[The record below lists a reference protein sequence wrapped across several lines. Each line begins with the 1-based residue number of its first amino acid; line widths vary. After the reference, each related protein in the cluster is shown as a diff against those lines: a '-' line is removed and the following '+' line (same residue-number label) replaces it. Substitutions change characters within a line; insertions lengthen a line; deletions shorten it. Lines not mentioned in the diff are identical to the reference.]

1 MNKGMLVVIEGACDG
16 IGKTTQF
23 NMLIDKLKKDGIKI
37 YTHHFPSY
45 GTVQGARVEKFLK
58 GEYGNPGDLSP
69 YFVNELYAYDRFYT
83 WENELKKYYDDGYL
97 ILLDRYTTSSIIY
110 QSVFIKDK
118 DEKNKFIDYVIKYEY
133 EENKIKKPDLVIFLK
148 APYNLVK
155 KLKNNRI
162 DNEGIV
168 NDVYEKDD
176 ILMEDIYNNAIYI
189 SNYLNWNIVDCSDG
203 DTFKDKDTISE
214 EVYRLVKKKIKK
226 SIDNKI

>member
-110 QSVFIKDK
+110 QSVFIKDN

-189 SNYLNWNIVDCSDG
+189 SNYLNWNIVDCSD
-203 DTFKDKDTISE
+203 DNTFKDKDTISE

>member
-203 DTFKDKDTISE
+203 DTFKDKDAISE
-214 EVYRLVKKKIKK
+214 EVYRLVKRKIKK

>member
-226 SIDNKI
+226 SIDNK

>member
-58 GEYGNPGDLSP
+58 GEYGNPSDLSP
-69 YFVNELYAYDRFYT
+69 YFVNELYAYDRLCT
-83 WENELKKYYDDGYL
+83 WEKELKKYYDDGYL

-133 EENKIKKPDLVIFLK
+133 EENKIKEPDLVIFLK

-162 DNEGIV
+162 DNEGIA

-203 DTFKDKDTISE
+203 NTFKDKDTISE

>member
-1 MNKGMLVVIEGACDG
+1 MLVVIEGACDG

-37 YTHHFPSY
+37 YTDHFPSY

-148 APYNLVK
+148 APYDLVR

-203 DTFKDKDTISE
+203 DTFKDKDAISE
-214 EVYRLVKKKIKK
+214 EVYRLVKRKIKK

>member
-1 MNKGMLVVIEGACDG
+1 MYL
-16 IGKTTQF
+16 
-23 NMLIDKLKKDGIKI
+23 
-37 YTHHFPSY
+37 SY
-45 GTVQGARVEKFLK
+45 
-58 GEYGNPGDLSP
+58 Y
-69 YFVNELYAYDRFYT
+69 FYT

-148 APYNLVK
+148 APYDLVR
-155 KLKNNRI
+155 KLKNSRI

>member
-203 DTFKDKDTISE
+203 DTFKDKDAISE

>member
-1 MNKGMLVVIEGACDG
+1 MLVVIEGACDG

-58 GEYGNPGDLSP
+58 GEYGYPSDLSP

-214 EVYRLVKKKIKK
+214 EVYRLVKRKIKK

>member
-23 NMLIDKLKKDGIKI
+23 NMLIDKLKKNGIKI

-118 DEKNKFIDYVIKYEY
+118 DEKNKFINYVIKYEY

-189 SNYLNWNIVDCSDG
+189 SNYLNWNIVDCSDD

-214 EVYRLVKKKIKK
+214 EVYRLVKRKIKK
-226 SIDNKI
+226 SIDNK

>member
-214 EVYRLVKKKIKK
+214 EVYRLVKRKIKK

>member
-1 MNKGMLVVIEGACDG
+1 MLVVIEGACDG

-203 DTFKDKDTISE
+203 DTFKDKDAISE

>member
-148 APYNLVK
+148 APYDLVR
-155 KLKNNRI
+155 KLKNSRI

-203 DTFKDKDTISE
+203 NNFKDKDTISE

-226 SIDNKI
+226 SIDNNI

>member
-148 APYNLVK
+148 APYDLVR
-155 KLKNNRI
+155 KLKNSRI

-203 DTFKDKDTISE
+203 DTFKDKDAISE

>member
-1 MNKGMLVVIEGACDG
+1 MLVVIEGACDG

-110 QSVFIKDK
+110 QSVFIKDN

-133 EENKIKKPDLVIFLK
+133 EENKIKEPDLVIFLK

-155 KLKNNRI
+155 KLKNSRI

-203 DTFKDKDTISE
+203 DTFKDKDSISE
-214 EVYRLVKKKIKK
+214 EVYRLVKRKIKK

>member
-1 MNKGMLVVIEGACDG
+1 MLVVIEGACDG

-58 GEYGNPGDLSP
+58 GEYGNPSDLSP

-83 WENELKKYYDDGYL
+83 WKNELKKYYDDGYL

-176 ILMEDIYNNAIYI
+176 ILMKNIYNNAIFF
-189 SNYLNWNIVDCSDG
+189 L
-203 DTFKDKDTISE
+203 TI
-214 EVYRLVKKKIKK
+214 
-226 SIDNKI
+226 

>member
-148 APYNLVK
+148 APYDLVR

-176 ILMEDIYNNAIYI
+176 ILMKDIYNNAIYI

-203 DTFKDKDTISE
+203 DTFKDKDAISE
-214 EVYRLVKKKIKK
+214 EVYRLVKRKIKK
-226 SIDNKI
+226 SIDNK

>member
-176 ILMEDIYNNAIYI
+176 ILMKNIYNNAIYI

-203 DTFKDKDTISE
+203 DTFKDKDAISE
-214 EVYRLVKKKIKK
+214 EVYRLVKRKIKK

>member
-148 APYNLVK
+148 APYDLVR

-189 SNYLNWNIVDCSDG
+189 SNYLNWNIVDCSDD

-214 EVYRLVKKKIKK
+214 EVYRLVKRKIKK
-226 SIDNKI
+226 SIDNK

>member
-1 MNKGMLVVIEGACDG
+1 MLVVIEGACDG

-203 DTFKDKDTISE
+203 DTFKDKDAISE
-214 EVYRLVKKKIKK
+214 EVYRLVKRKIKK

>member
-133 EENKIKKPDLVIFLK
+133 EENKIKEPDLVIFLK

-214 EVYRLVKKKIKK
+214 EVYRLVKRKIKK
-226 SIDNKI
+226 SIDNK

>member
-1 MNKGMLVVIEGACDG
+1 MLVVIEGACDG

-110 QSVFIKDK
+110 QSVFIKDN

-189 SNYLNWNIVDCSDG
+189 SNYLNWNIVDCSD
-203 DTFKDKDTISE
+203 DNTFKDKDTISE

>member
-148 APYNLVK
+148 APYDLVR

-176 ILMEDIYNNAIYI
+176 ILMKDIYNNAIYI

-203 DTFKDKDTISE
+203 DTFKDKDAISE
-214 EVYRLVKKKIKK
+214 EVYRLVKRKIKK